1 MKRAILVPAVGEAH
15 EVQIPERG
23 EGELDALQRLVGGWI
38 EVVPTDAL
46 TVYCNEEGK
55 IIPLP
60 PNYRATNAFGSE
72 LQPGDILAGDVV
84 VLGEL
89 DDEGDTTGLTNE
101 QAEAVL
107 GIVEVK

>member
-23 EGELDALQRLVGGWI
+23 EGELDALQLLVGGWI
-38 EVVPTDAL
+38 EYVPTDAL

-89 DDEGDTTGLTNE
+89 DDEGDTTGLTDE

-107 GIVEVK
+107 GIVKVK

>member
-1 MKRAILVPAVGEAH
+1 MKRAVLVPAVGEAH

-23 EGELDALQRLVGGWI
+23 EGELHELQRLVGGWI
-38 EVVPTDAL
+38 EYVPTDAL

-89 DDEGDTTGLTNE
+89 DDEGDTTGLTDE

-107 GIVEVK
+107 GIVKVK